1 MISEQLRG
9 ARVALQEHELGSKWL
24 GQEKREKGKREREK
38 EGEDRINRDRK
49 VRQKRWHVGT
59 RGVVGFKGWEGYNIS
74 ERRQGARLLATGK
87 LIKFLKA
94 GRKGQVGRP
103 TGQDSCAQ
111 LVGIL

>member
-59 RGVVGFKGWEGYNIS
+59 RGWWVLKGGKDTIFQNGDKE
-74 ERRQGARLLATGK
+74 QGCLPLAN
-87 LIKFLKA
+87 
-94 GRKGQVGRP
+94 
-103 TGQDSCAQ
+103 
-111 LVGIL
+111 

>member
-1 MISEQLRG
+1 MVRRLKRSRW
-9 ARVALQEHELGSKWL
+9 VA
-24 GQEKREKGKREREK
+24 
-38 EGEDRINRDRK
+38 
-49 VRQKRWHVGT
+49 
-59 RGVVGFKGWEGYNIS
+59 VGFKGWEGYNIS

-87 LIKFLKA
+87 LIKFLEA

>member
-1 MISEQLRG
+1 M
-9 ARVALQEHELGSKWL
+9 AV
-24 GQEKREKGKREREK
+24 
-38 EGEDRINRDRK
+38 D
-49 VRQKRWHVGT
+49 
-59 RGVVGFKGWEGYNIS
+59 FKGWEGYNIS

-87 LIKFLKA
+87 LIKFLEA